1 MRVFVHKFLIAFVGG
16 GGGGGAGGWR
26 ASCHSQWR
34 GRRNPLGIKKEPCGD
49 KGRSEHPWDS
59 QKEVNSNTKA
69 TLNSEVTLAGTK
81 LDDKTMVSP

>member
-1 MRVFVHKFLIAFVGG
+1 MGVGGVGG
-16 GGGGGAGGWR
+16 GHLVILNGGEEGTV
-26 ASCHSQWR
+26 
-34 GRRNPLGIKKEPCGD
+34 PLGIKKEPCGD

-81 LDDKTMVSP
+81 LDDKTMASP